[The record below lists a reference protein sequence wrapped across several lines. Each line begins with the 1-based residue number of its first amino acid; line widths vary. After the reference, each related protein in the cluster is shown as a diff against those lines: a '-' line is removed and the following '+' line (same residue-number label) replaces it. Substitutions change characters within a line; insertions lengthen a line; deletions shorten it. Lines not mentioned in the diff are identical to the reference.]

1 MFNVYNII
9 SQEKIEQSMEKGEG
23 FIPPT
28 FIGLHGPGS
37 VLDTFA
43 YFSSK
48 IAKIQKYVYIGKYR
62 RKVINVFTVNCPIAS
77 HSKMDRR
84 PV

>member
-23 FIPPT
+23 FVPPT
-28 FIGLHGPGS
+28 FIGLHIYGSGS

-43 YFSSK
+43 FVCFFFFSVRSR
-48 IAKIQKYVYIGKYR
+48 KYKNTYI
-62 RKVINVFTVNCPIAS
+62 I
-77 HSKMDRR
+77 
-84 PV
+84 